1 MSELE
6 VTRVMSDLRG
16 LYERDKL
23 SDEQIARLDAIGF
36 NWERQKRIKPTLDS
50 RLAELWDEEKNGAVE
65 LVRLKQRD
73 RYWWKCPICGCEWSR
88 ELGAALKSN
97 LCPACNGR
105 VLVKGYNDL
114 ATTHP
119 ELAAEWDYDRNGEL
133 RPSDVLAGSTRAVWW
148 KCSKCHGVWQCK
160 VVNRK
165 LNAVRCPYCRK
176 KRLLKGFNDLASQ
189 YPELAKEY
197 LPELNSGITADELPI
212 RNNTKVKWR
221 CCKCGY
227 EWITTIGHRAKRGT
241 GCPRCNGKKTSQSKM
256 KAVVCVE
263 TGKTYESIT
272 SAGRDVERTDGAI
285 CQALRN
291 ESRTC
296 AGYHWKYLDE

>member
-6 VTRVMSDLRG
+6 VTHVMSDLRR
-16 LYERDKL
+16 LYERGKL

-36 NWERQKRIKPTLDS
+36 NWEKKIRIKPTLDS

-65 LVRLKQRD
+65 LVRLKKGD

-88 ELGAALKSN
+88 DLGTALKSN

-176 KRLLKGFNDLASQ
+176 KDCLRDSTTLLLSTRSLQKNIF
-189 YPELAKEY
+189 P
-197 LPELNSGITADELPI
+197 NSTAGLQ
-212 RNNTKVKWR
+212 R
-221 CCKCGY
+221 
-227 EWITTIGHRAKRGT
+227 
-241 GCPRCNGKKTSQSKM
+241 TS
-256 KAVVCVE
+256 C
-263 TGKTYESIT
+263 
-272 SAGRDVERTDGAI
+272 
-285 CQALRN
+285 L
-291 ESRTC
+291 
-296 AGYHWKYLDE
+296 

>member
-16 LYERDKL
+16 LYERGKL

-36 NWERQKRIKPTLDS
+36 NWERQKRITPTLDS

-176 KRLLKGFNDLASQ
+176 KDCLRDSTTLLLSTRSLQKNIF
-189 YPELAKEY
+189 P
-197 LPELNSGITADELPI
+197 NSTAGLQ
-212 RNNTKVKWR
+212 R
-221 CCKCGY
+221 
-227 EWITTIGHRAKRGT
+227 
-241 GCPRCNGKKTSQSKM
+241 TS
-256 KAVVCVE
+256 C
-263 TGKTYESIT
+263 
-272 SAGRDVERTDGAI
+272 
-285 CQALRN
+285 L
-291 ESRTC
+291 
-296 AGYHWKYLDE
+296 

>member
-16 LYERDKL
+16 LYERGKL

-36 NWERQKRIKPTLDS
+36 NWERKKRIKPTLDS

-97 LCPACNGR
+97 LCPVCNGR

-197 LPELNSGITADELPI
+197 LPELNSGITADELLI
-212 RNNTKVKWR
+212 RNKTKVKWR

-241 GCPRCNGKKTSQSKM
+241 GCPRCNDKKTSQRKM

-272 SAGRDVERTDGAI
+272 SAGRVPFFLDRICRIYGA
-285 CQALRN
+285 CR
-291 ESRTC
+291 
-296 AGYHWKYLDE
+296 